1 MIIETRDLLKTYE
14 LGGQT
19 IRALD
24 GVSIGID
31 SGEMVAIM
39 GPSGSGKSTLMH
51 ILGCLDQPDGGQYL
65 LRGDNIAGL
74 TPDELAAIRNKYI
87 SFVFQT
93 FNLLAALTVKENV
106 ELPMRILGKLKEEE
120 IKERCMSLLKS
131 VGLQERINHLPSELS
146 GGEQQRV

>member
-1 MIIETRDLLKTYE
+1 MLRLEK
-14 LGGQT
+14 
-19 IRALD
+19 
-24 GVSIGID
+24 IG
-31 SGEMVAIM
+31 
-39 GPSGSGKSTLMH
+39 
-51 ILGCLDQPDGGQYL
+51 
-65 LRGDNIAGL
+65 
-74 TPDELAAIRNKYI
+74 
-87 SFVFQT
+87 FVFQT